1 MGGAGGRPLPS
12 NEQQWRPLC
21 TCTFSNLA
29 VRTATSPPNSS
40 SGECP
45 LYRDCGRNDLPVT
58 SRSFLKTYP
67 EYQKLFPTF
76 ANVPQAQLLKNGNFL
91 AQSYTIAAGLN
102 TIIQSLGSQ
111 ELLAQEMNHLGT
123 THFSRGAQLH
133 MFEVQSAYCGIS
145 YFH

>member
-1 MGGAGGRPLPS
+1 M
-12 NEQQWRPLC
+12 
-21 TCTFSNLA
+21 
-29 VRTATSPPNSS
+29 
-40 SGECP
+40 
-45 LYRDCGRNDLPVT
+45 YRDCGRNDLPVT

-133 MFEVQSAYCGIS
+133 MFEVPAIH
-145 YFH
+145 YFVYLIN